1 MHASEDPFD
10 TLLHQV
16 KSGSEAALT
25 RLVHEYE
32 NEVRLAARMLLGSKL
47 RRYVDSIDLV
57 QSVHFTLFEGLKQGK
72 FEITSPENLVGL
84 AVTIVRRKIINHWR
98 RQERHQRW
106 QAAESQQSIQ
116 DAAAGGDLQLGPAE
130 VAEQKDAVD
139 FILHQL
145 QGTDRRLIELR
156 LEGLTTAEVAERL
169 QIDSHVLRVRLGRLR
184 ERLRVR
190 GLLTDWL

>member
-1 MHASEDPFD
+1 MHALDDTFD

-25 RLVHEYE
+25 RLVQEYE
-32 NEVRLAARMLLGSKL
+32 NEVRLAARILLGSKL
-47 RRYVDSIDLV
+47 RLYVDTIDLV
-57 QSVHFTLFEGLKQGK
+57 QSVHFTLFEGLQQGK
-72 FEITSPENLVGL
+72 FEITSPEKLVGL

-98 RQERHQRW
+98 RQERHERW
-106 QAAESQQSIQ
+106 QAAESRQSVE
-116 DAAAGGDLQLGPAE
+116 DATSGGDSQLGPAE
-130 VAEQKDAVD
+130 VAEQKDAID

-145 QGTDRRLIELR
+145 QGTDRKLIELR

-169 QIDSHVLRVRLGRLR
+169 GIDSHVLRVRLGRLR
-184 ERLRVR
+184 DRLRVR